1 MNARPAA
8 VAGSFYPRDAGTLAA
23 QVASYLGSR
32 PQAGVAPKAL
42 IAPHAGYVY
51 SGPIAASAYA
61 LLAPLRGKVTRV
73 VLAGPAH
80 RVYVSGAAVPTAPAF
95 DSPLGAVPVDA
106 KAIARLRELPF
117 VEVSDAAHAQE
128 HSLEVHLPFLQ
139 SVLGSFSLVPIVV
152 GGASPAQM
160 AQLLEHV
167 WGGEETLIVVSSDL
181 SHYLPYGAACK
192 RDRDTADAI
201 LALDARLDPD
211 EACGA
216 MPINGLLTVA
226 RKRGMGVELL
236 DLRNSGDTAGDRERV
251 VGYAAFAFREP

>member
-8 VAGSFYPRDAGTLAA
+8 VAGSFYPRDAGALAA
-23 QVASYLGSR
+23 QVESYLGAR
-32 PQAGVAPKAL
+32 PHAAVAPKAL
-42 IAPHAGYVY
+42 IAPHAGYMY

-80 RVYVSGAAVPTAPAF
+80 RVYVRGAAVPSALVF

-106 KAIARLRELPF
+106 EAVARLREFAF
-117 VEVSDAAHAQE
+117 VGVSDAAHALE

-139 SVLGSFSLVPIVV
+139 SVLGEFSLVPVVV
-152 GGASPAQM
+152 GDAAPAQM
-160 AQLLEHV
+160 AQLLEQV
-167 WGGEETLIVVSSDL
+167 WGGDETLVVVSSDL
-181 SHYLPYGAACK
+181 SHYLPYDAARK
-192 RDRDTADAI
+192 RDRETAEAI
-201 LALDARLDPD
+201 LALDARIDGD

-226 RKRGMGVELL
+226 RKRGMAVELL
-236 DLRNSGDTAGDRERV
+236 DLRNSGDTAGERDRV